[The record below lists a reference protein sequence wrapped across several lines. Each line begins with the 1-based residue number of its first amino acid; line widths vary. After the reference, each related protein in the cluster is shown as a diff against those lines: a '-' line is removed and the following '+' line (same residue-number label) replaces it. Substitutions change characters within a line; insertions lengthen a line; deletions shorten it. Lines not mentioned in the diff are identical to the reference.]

1 MSSQTKS
8 ISSSSLQSPIILD
21 EALDNNQ
28 NNNNG
33 YEFDKC
39 NLNEPWLCSQFNY
52 YETHTCTINNV
63 CIFNEFAFIH
73 SGDFYSKMTH
83 HCSTSLPLND
93 CHYFKSIKECR
104 SHHCSTQILCNL
116 EVEHYEICLIKSLLC
131 YDEYCEPDL
140 SALPMDYRLYD
151 LCCHINEIGLFLHS
165 FFFFNLHT
173 KIYFAEPHVHRFE
186 HWVLMILGIVAIVFF
201 VILYEISNILQGYS
215 MKKIFCN
222 SYKKL
227 AYLIKYLHKNYIS
240 MKIIESKWEYF
251 SNELCK
257 KGKKM
262 KRNVKYYYKNNKM
275 IQFVFDEYIY
285 SFSFN
290 VNTKDLKQKHDEM
303 NITTVPNTNCHMNAE
318 ETITFQKDN
327 CRNNNNKRNKVM
339 HASNSKKKKKK
350 KKKYKNKNKS
360 KKNRKKNKSKSIIDN
375 GTEGTDHIIICELSD
390 DEEKSLSTTDF
401 EMESM
406 SASVPMTPTDSF
418 ECEFCGYVNTLSA
431 SHCEQCSNSLYDQTG
446 HPAAD
451 NDNDNKLFREVQKK
465 SKKKRSQKS
474 KKRRKQHNLQKIT
487 KSSKQFKKRANP
499 NKKLNKCTKKINPK
513 RRPPLKQI
521 QRKNNLNPNA
531 KEFVLPKQAS
541 AESLESIPSPCVME
555 THYSNPTLP
564 SQTYHHHT
572 EYPTDYPTHSPSHSH
587 SHPRRLSKIPRL
599 QRSVNPEFDFPP
611 RHRRH
616 HHSINNNNAYHSNP
630 ETHSH
635 SNHHHGIP
643 PRFQS
648 PSYRNSSIS
657 PMASKDH
664 YDHLYDDEFEFH
676 DSEMDA
682 QSVLSGTTFDASLLD
697 SRNRPSFTTELDPP
711 PPLMN
716 LPLILPVVPPQPPLP
731 PPLPLGSCIDSALS
745 TMPAADTEDL
755 QKQLSDMEKN
765 VHQQLKVLD
774 SLFPEY
780 KPDLTQDIQN
790 MQESMKDMVC
800 FE

>member
-1 MSSQTKS
+1 M
-8 ISSSSLQSPIILD
+8 
-21 EALDNNQ
+21 
-28 NNNNG
+28 
-33 YEFDKC
+33 
-39 NLNEPWLCSQFNY
+39 
-52 YETHTCTINNV
+52 
-63 CIFNEFAFIH
+63 
-73 SGDFYSKMTH
+73 
-83 HCSTSLPLND
+83 
-93 CHYFKSIKECR
+93 
-104 SHHCSTQILCNL
+104 
-116 EVEHYEICLIKSLLC
+116 
-131 YDEYCEPDL
+131 
-140 SALPMDYRLYD
+140 
-151 LCCHINEIGLFLHS
+151 
-165 FFFFNLHT
+165 
-173 KIYFAEPHVHRFE
+173 
-186 HWVLMILGIVAIVFF
+186 
-201 VILYEISNILQGYS
+201 
-215 MKKIFCN
+215 
-222 SYKKL
+222 
-227 AYLIKYLHKNYIS
+227 
-240 MKIIESKWEYF
+240 ESKWEYF
-251 SNELCK
+251 SNEVCK

-262 KRNVKYYYKNNKM
+262 KRNVKHYYKNNKM

-290 VNTKDLKQKHDEM
+290 VNTKDLKQKHDEI
-303 NITTVPNTNCHMNAE
+303 NITTVVPNTNCHQNAE
-318 ETITFQKDN
+318 ETITFQ
-327 CRNNNNKRNKVM
+327 NNKRNKVM
-339 HASNSKKKKKK
+339 HTSNSKKKKKK

-360 KKNRKKNKSKSIIDN
+360 KKNRKKSKSKPIINNESLHNEVD
-375 GTEGTDHIIICELSD
+375 GTDHIIVCELSD
-390 DEEKSLSTTDF
+390 GEEKSLSTTDF

-446 HPAAD
+446 HPDAD

-465 SKKKRSQKS
+465 SKKKRNQKS
-474 KKRRKQHNLQKIT
+474 NKKRKYQRHNQQKIA
-487 KSSKQFKKRANP
+487 KSSKQFKQRVNP

-541 AESLESIPSPCVME
+541 TESLESIPSPCDME

-564 SQTYHHHT
+564 SQIYHHHT
-572 EYPTDYPTHSPSHSH
+572 EYPTEYPTHSPSHSH

-616 HHSINNNNAYHSNP
+616 HHNKNQHRNDHSNNNAYHSNP

-648 PSYRNSSIS
+648 PQYRNSSIS

-664 YDHLYDDEFEFH
+664 YDHLYDDEFH